1 MKKIKNNFTEKL
13 IINKYFKTLS
23 LNKKGTF
30 NFENDAAYLNIPHKN
45 YKFAVTTD
53 TILEN
58 IDFFKNDNPKSIAQ
72 KITTVNLSDL
82 YAMGAM
88 PHSYLLNLC
97 LPSYITNDWLKS
109 FCNYLKKLQLK
120 YNFYLLGGDLSKS
133 DNLIISSTFFGYIN
147 KNINV
152 YQNKVNLDDDIWV
165 SGYIGE
171 SKIGLEII
179 RKNITIDKNLREY
192 FINKYLYP
200 KPCKLGPNLALY
212 SSSIVD
218 VSDGFIGDLKKMLN
232 DKYGALIS
240 LNKIPLSIKA
250 KKLIFALKK
259 IKLEHVLNSGDDYS
273 LIIVSNK
280 KYRKKIKNIAN
291 KNKVKIS
298 RVGKVVLEKGVQ
310 FDSYINNNIIKE
322 YDHFS

>member
-1 MKKIKNNFTEKL
+1 MKMKKNNFTEQK
-13 IINKYFKTLS
+13 IISKYLKTLS

-30 NFENDAAYLNIPHKN
+30 NFENDAAYVNLPHKN
-45 YKFAVTTD
+45 YKFTVTTD

-82 YAMGAM
+82 YAMGAT

-97 LPSYITNDWLKS
+97 LPNYITNDWLKS
-109 FCNYLKKLQLK
+109 FCYYLKKIQLK

-152 YQNKVNLDDDIWV
+152 YQNKVNFNDDIWI
-165 SGYIGE
+165 SGNIGE

-179 RKNITIDKNLREY
+179 KKNFVISKNLKEY

-200 KPCKLGPNLALY
+200 KPCKLGPKLVLY
-212 SSSIVD
+212 SSSIKD
-218 VSDGFIGDLKKMLN
+218 ISDGLIGDLKKMLN
-232 DKYGALIS
+232 NKYGALINI
-240 LNKIPLSIKA
+240 NKIPLSPKA
-250 KKLIFALKK
+250 KKIIYINKK
-259 IKLEHVLNSGDDYS
+259 INIEHLLNAGDDYS
-273 LIIVSNK
+273 LIIVSNV
-280 KYRKKIKNIAN
+280 KYRNKIKSIAK
-291 KNKVKIS
+291 KNNVKIS
-298 RVGKVVLEKGVQ
+298 LIGKVTKNKGIK
-310 FDSYINNNIIKE
+310 FDSFLDINNIKE